1 MSKCKKLITILL
13 CGIMVFGMSLTA
25 FATGTQTPT
34 PTPTSG
40 GATPTPAPTPDPT
53 PEQTPNPPQ
62 STNINGNVMV
72 GGTWQ
77 TPVANAGG
85 LVNVVLPLVNM
96 AELSVTDV
104 IVTPVISGDPAVW
117 PFEIEKS
124 SYTETLPILP
134 GEECGLG
141 PIERRQ
147 EITWTLKTRK
157 DAINGYQPVTF
168 QVQFKNPDE
177 SAGSASL
184 VTYVKVTGGTGA
196 NSAQGTGSVP
206 RVIISGFTTNP
217 ENVRAGESFDLTLHI
232 RNTSKSTAVSNC
244 EFDIQT
250 TEETTSSGGS
260 GSTTTVSAPAFLPT
274 SGSSTIFVDKIPADS
289 TKDVTI
295 NMTPRADLMQKPY
308 AISVNMKYEDS
319 NAKEYTADASVSIPV
334 KQEAKLDI
342 SEPEVMPE
350 SVEVGQQT
358 NVMFS
363 IYNTGKTILYNVSV
377 KFQADS
383 INGGE
388 AYLGN
393 ISPGATGNV
402 DTMVNGIQPTMDEG
416 IVKAVITYEDDAGNV
431 ATLEKDITLYVT
443 EPMAMDPGMMDPGMM
458 DPGMDEQGGGFNI
471 WFVLGPV
478 SALLVIGGIVA
489 IVIIRKKKKERLERE
504 GIEDE
509 IAGLDQDEHQ

>member
-25 FATGTQTPT
+25 FAE
-34 PTPTSG
+34 TPTSG
-40 GATPTPAPTPDPT
+40 STDTSGGVANPTAPPNNQDP
-53 PEQTPNPPQ
+53 TPNPPQ
-62 STNINGNVMV
+62 SNNINGNVMV

-134 GEECGLG
+134 GEDCGLG
-141 PIERRQ
+141 PNERRQ

-157 DAINGYQPVTF
+157 DAVNGYQPVTF

-232 RNTSKSTAVSNC
+232 RNTSKSTVVSNC

-250 TEETTSSGGS
+250 TEETTSSGGT
-260 GSTTTVSAPAFLPT
+260 GGTTTSVSAPAFLPT
-274 SGSSTIFVDKIPADS
+274 SGSSTIFVDKIAADS

-308 AISVNMKYEDS
+308 AISVNMKYEDA

-334 KQEAKLDI
+334 KQEAKLDV

-358 NVMFS
+358 NIMFS

-377 KFQADS
+377 KFQGDS

-402 DTMVNGIQPTMDEG
+402 DTMVNGIQATMDEG
-416 IVKAVITYEDDAGNV
+416 IVKAVITYEDDAGNA

-458 DPGMDEQGGGFNI
+458 DPGMEEQGGGFNI

-478 SALLVIGGIVA
+478 IALVVIGGIVA